1 MFTGGIR
8 PHYYCLPVAKRERH
22 RLALRKA
29 ATPGAAC
36 FFLGTD
42 TARLARHAKEAACGC
57 AGMFVTPVAL
67 QCYTQVFDEEHAL
80 KSSIHLAA
88 RPRRA

>member
-1 MFTGGIR
+1 MFTGDIR

-42 TARLARHAKEAACGC
+42 MARLARHAKEAA
-57 AGMFVTPVAL
+57 
-67 QCYTQVFDEEHAL
+67 
-80 KSSIHLAA
+80 
-88 RPRRA
+88 